1 MSCGEMLKHEAL
13 KFSSILL
20 DYAMGVVITITFICI
35 MIYLFGVDGKVTRKT
50 YYPLLVFLTVTVVWT
65 LVIFNYE
72 YVILSKDWSAPFE
85 ETMLSVSMEDV
96 PNNFFRIIF
105 YITIFWAGM
114 LTYEKKRIKDSILT
128 VVFTIVFIGYTMIE
142 TIFSVIFFYDDPRKK
157 IRIVFDENQFVGSKF
172 GLVLELVIMMIV
184 IFIYIAI
191 YLGMIKKD
199 RKVYVEWKYRLLF
212 IFWELMMFGLI
223 FMPVRQG
230 LSDYE
235 YENTIRYELGVLLP
249 VMGLVIPVIFIA
261 IISRRYVIKKTEVQE
276 NYISAE
282 LDYLNQYKKE
292 QNETRTFRHDI
303 MTKLSTLSAMYREKN
318 YDEAGR
324 NLRAL
329 LGNVRAMSP
338 KYVTGDEMLDC
349 IVGMKSSKMEED
361 GIEFFMD
368 GVLDGGLGMKP
379 VDICVIFANAF
390 DNAIEACEGIPEN
403 GKRWIKLSMK
413 KTERFFS
420 IVLSNT
426 MYRKEETGITA
437 VLFGTDE
444 RVTTKH
450 DRSLHGFGTQNMKAT
465 ISKYDG
471 IEKASSKDG
480 IFTLSVI
487 IPRSVQSVV

>member
-1 MSCGEMLKHEAL
+1 
-13 KFSSILL
+13 
-20 DYAMGVVITITFICI
+20 
-35 MIYLFGVDGKVTRKT
+35 
-50 YYPLLVFLTVTVVWT
+50 
-65 LVIFNYE
+65 
-72 YVILSKDWSAPFE
+72 
-85 ETMLSVSMEDV
+85 
-96 PNNFFRIIF
+96 
-105 YITIFWAGM
+105 M

-184 IFIYIAI
+184 IFLYIAI

-292 QNETRTFRHDI
+292 Q
-303 MTKLSTLSAMYREKN
+303 K
-318 YDEAGR
+318 
-324 NLRAL
+324 
-329 LGNVRAMSP
+329 
-338 KYVTGDEMLDC
+338 
-349 IVGMKSSKMEED
+349 
-361 GIEFFMD
+361 
-368 GVLDGGLGMKP
+368 
-379 VDICVIFANAF
+379 
-390 DNAIEACEGIPEN
+390 
-403 GKRWIKLSMK
+403 
-413 KTERFFS
+413 
-420 IVLSNT
+420 
-426 MYRKEETGITA
+426 
-437 VLFGTDE
+437 
-444 RVTTKH
+444 
-450 DRSLHGFGTQNMKAT
+450 
-465 ISKYDG
+465 
-471 IEKASSKDG
+471 
-480 IFTLSVI
+480 
-487 IPRSVQSVV
+487 